1 MDEVFGVEDDGTG
14 RAALDIA
21 GQGVRAF
28 NHRTNTRFA
37 DYRNGWNHVPDVYR
51 CLGELTYLTGGLR
64 QVIEHISESMQ
75 AALEAGHVAADAGS
89 KYDGRPEQAIADA
102 RAALAAA
109 HTSAENLYVGFESA
123 QSAISRIP
131 YAGPDLGG
139 ED

>member
-1 MDEVFGVEDDGTG
+1 MEEVFGVEDDGTG

-75 AALEAGHVAADAGS
+75 AALQAGHVAADDGS

-109 HTSAENLYVGFESA
+109 HSATKDLYVGFESA
-123 QSAISRIP
+123 QSAISRIH